1 MPKFRTLQL
10 VLILAFLILG
20 WSTFIEAKEGGTIH
34 AVIIQGNQRI
44 SKETILYYIKTKA
57 GQPLS
62 RNIIRRDIQ
71 EIHALGHFSN
81 IQVETRETLEGLDV
95 IFKVEEI
102 PSVGLLEISGSD
114 QIDSNEILEKIPIKR
129 GSTYREHLIQESRQ
143 EIRTLYNDKGY
154 FFVNVDIK
162 AKPNAENQVDVMVR
176 VKEGEKVAIEKIRIS
191 GNRNLND
198 KEILK
203 VIETQAKTWLSFLDD
218 SGIYK
223 KDVLKLDL
231 LRIEAYY
238 QDHGFLKV
246 RVMEPRID
254 VNRKSRKI
262 YITIPIEEGYQYKIG
277 KILVKEDDTFSGQEL
292 RKAIAIQEGDVYNL
306 SQVRADVLNLTELY
320 SEKGYAYA
328 DIIPLTAINDSART
342 VDLEIKTERGRKV
355 YVGQI
360 NIQGNTKTLDNVIRR
375 EFRLKEGELFNS
387 KKLKRSKQRINNLG
401 FFEDVKIDTRPGK
414 SPDLLDIETT
424 ITERPTGS
432 FSVGAGFSSI
442 ENLIF
447 TANVSQDNIFGR
459 GQKLAFGVEL
469 SSRRNNFNLSVTDP
483 RIFDST
489 ISGGIDAFNR
499 TSNFF
504 SFESRN
510 RGGGFRLGKSIGEY
524 DWAGLS
530 YRYES
535 VRIKGVQARNET
547 PFLFNGDRTTSRISP
562 SYIRDTRDDFL
573 NPTSGWRHKIRLD
586 MGGLGGIK
594 FYRSGYEVSYYRPLI
609 GKLVGAIHGEIN
621 WADGYG
627 GDILPTFERYF
638 MGGPNSLRGFTI
650 RDIGPKNETGDPVG
664 GKKSLLINSELQY
677 PFTKAFRGFV
687 FYDRGNVF
695 GSGSNLATTTEKFDI
710 GEMRSSIGLGIR
722 FVSPF
727 GPIGFAYGYKLD
739 RNELD
744 QNEAGEFHFSAGG
757 GF

>member
-1 MPKFRTLQL
+1 MPKNRSLQIIL
-10 VLILAFLILG
+10 VLAFWLLG
-20 WSTFIEAKEGGTIH
+20 WSVSLEAREGDSIH
-34 AVIIQGNQRI
+34 AVIIQGNERI
-44 SKETILYYIKTKA
+44 SDETIRYYIKTKP
-57 GQPLS
+57 GEPLS
-62 RNIIRRDIQ
+62 RSLIRQDIQ
-71 EIHALGHFSN
+71 EIHGLGHFKD
-81 IQVETRETLEGLDV
+81 IQVETRETLNGLDV

-102 PSVGLLEISGSD
+102 PSVGLLEVTGSD
-114 QIDSNEILEKIPIKR
+114 QIDINAILEKIPIKR
-129 GSTYREHLIQESRQ
+129 GATFREYLIQESRE
-143 EIRTLYNDKGY
+143 EIKNLYNDKGY
-154 FFVNVDIK
+154 FFVKVNIQAK
-162 AKPNAENQVDVMVR
+162 ANDQNQVDVLIR
-176 VKEGEKVAIEKIRIS
+176 IKEGEKVAIQKVRLS
-191 GNRNLND
+191 GNRSLTD

-203 VIETQAKTWLSFLDD
+203 IIETQAKTWLSFIDD

-231 LRIEAYY
+231 LRIEAFY

-246 RVMEPRID
+246 RVMEPKTD
-254 VNRKSRKI
+254 VNRKNRNI
-262 YITIPIEEGYQYKIG
+262 YITIPVEEGAQYKVG
-277 KILVKEDDTFSGQEL
+277 KIIIKEDDTFSGQEL
-292 RKAIAIQEGDVYNL
+292 RQAMKIQEGEIYNL
-306 SQVRADVLNLTELY
+306 SQIRADVLNLTELY

-328 DIIPLTAINDSART
+328 DISPVTNINEASRT
-342 VDLEIKTERGRKV
+342 VDLEIKTDRGRKV

-414 SPDLLDIETT
+414 SADLLDIETT

-432 FSVGAGFSSI
+432 FSVGAGFSSV

-469 SSRRNNFNLSVTDP
+469 SSRRNNFNLSFTDP

-499 TSNFF
+499 KSNFF

-510 RGGGFRLGKSIGEY
+510 RGGGFRLGKAIGEY
-524 DWAGLS
+524 DWMGLS
-530 YRYES
+530 YRYEDIR
-535 VRIKGVQARNET
+535 VTGVQATNET
-547 PFLFNGDRTTSRISP
+547 AFLFNGERTTSRISP
-562 SYIRDTRDDFL
+562 SYVRDTRDDFL
-573 NPTSGWRHKIRLD
+573 NPTTGWRHKARFDL
-586 MGGLGGIK
+586 GGLGGLK
-594 FYRSGYEVSYYRPLI
+594 FYRSAYEVSYYRPLV
-609 GKLVGAIHGEIN
+609 GKLIGAIHSEIN
-621 WADGYG
+621 WAEGYG
-627 GDILPTFERYF
+627 GDLLPIFERYF

-650 RDIGPKNETGDPVG
+650 RDIGPKSETGDPVG
-664 GKKSLLINSELQY
+664 GTKSLLINAELQY
-677 PFTKAFRGFV
+677 PFTKTFRGFI
-687 FYDRGNVF
+687 FYDRGNVY
-695 GSGSNLATTTEKFDI
+695 GDGPNLATTTEKFDI
-710 GEMRSSIGLGIR
+710 GEMRSSLGLGIR

-744 QNEAGEFHFSAGG
+744 QNPAGEFHFSAGG